1 MTRGVLQDCLLYL
14 LQTLHQTTASLSL
27 EQERSTA
34 TIVLSKDVD
43 DIGPGLRHHN
53 QVLEVL
59 QVLCSTV
66 TGLQTIRQGT
76 TDCQAIDTQLVQY

>member
-34 TIVLSKDVD
+34 KTVLSKDVD
-43 DIGPGLRHHN
+43 DIGKGL
-53 QVLEVL
+53 QVL
-59 QVLCSTV
+59 QVPCSTV
-66 TGLQTIRQGT
+66 TGLHTIRQGT
-76 TDCQAIDTQLVQY
+76 TDCKAIDTQLVQY